1 MPSKDELLNGIQPNM
16 KLTKD
21 FFRRT
26 FGYNVSFP
34 GFAEETISALEA
46 AGCTRARE
54 YYKTWVGEYESK
66 HDAQMKEVSAWYAE
80 QCKRQWD
87 KIQKEGEAVRARQ
100 PEVEQLKTDLQRKS
114 DRELLTLLQR
124 LKQSGA

>member
-1 MPSKDELLNGIQPNM
+1 MSLKRPM
-16 KLTKD
+16 KK
-21 FFRRT
+21 
-26 FGYNVSFP
+26 G
-34 GFAEETISALEA
+34 
-46 AGCTRARE
+46 
-54 YYKTWVGEYESK
+54 
-66 HDAQMKEVSAWYAE
+66 MKEVSAWYAE

-87 KIQKEGEAVRARQ
+87 KIQKEGRRSRARQ